1 MHQTQWS
8 PERPLPPPVSLTSQS
23 HHEKPP
29 EVTCTSRGKPGC
41 PASTRERLKLQRS
54 GKNLRVCSGK
64 TCWAAAAPDKWLNTY
79 NLGPAASVLSR
90 EGLSGAASK
99 SCLGACGGPSSPR
112 KAGGS
117 RVGREA
123 AGAPNP
129 EPCTPVR
136 VYMVQTRPTPLQDGC
151 GRRWDAWRVSRLRL
165 QERRQRF

>member
-1 MHQTQWS
+1 MSFNPGAGPKNQ
-8 PERPLPPPVSLTSQS
+8 ERNRGLYVQERAPTGTLNLY
-23 HHEKPP
+23 
-29 EVTCTSRGKPGC
+29 CNSRLWTLIG
-41 PASTRERLKLQRS
+41 PACLKLQRS

-79 NLGPAASVLSR
+79 NLGPAVSVLSR